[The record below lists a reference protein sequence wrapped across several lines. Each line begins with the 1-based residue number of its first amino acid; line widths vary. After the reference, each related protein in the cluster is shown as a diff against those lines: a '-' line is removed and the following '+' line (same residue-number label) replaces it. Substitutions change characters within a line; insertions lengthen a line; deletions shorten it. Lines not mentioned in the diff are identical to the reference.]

1 MKKKVAIIG
10 SGIAGLSLSIR
21 LSKMGYDVYVYEKNS
36 CPGGKLSSFKLGKFR
51 FDIGPPLLTMPNYI
65 DELFELFGEDP
76 RKYFNYKKKEI
87 GCKYFWE
94 DGIKLN
100 AYSCDGNGKIVT
112 KKFSKEAEVATRH
125 NNGGEQGRLID
136 KWHNE
141 PLEPCDT

>member
-1 MKKKVAIIG
+1 
-10 SGIAGLSLSIR
+10 
-21 LSKMGYDVYVYEKNS
+21 MGYDVYVYEKNS
-36 CPGGKLSSFKLGKFR
+36 YPGGKLSSFKLGKFR

-100 AYSCDGNGKIVT
+100 AYSNRQKFLDEVNLKLGINKNILKRYLFSSV
-112 KKFSKEAEVATRH
+112 KFSSSFSWPYFLNK
-125 NNGGEQGRLID
+125 
-136 KWHNE
+136 
-141 PLEPCDT
+141 